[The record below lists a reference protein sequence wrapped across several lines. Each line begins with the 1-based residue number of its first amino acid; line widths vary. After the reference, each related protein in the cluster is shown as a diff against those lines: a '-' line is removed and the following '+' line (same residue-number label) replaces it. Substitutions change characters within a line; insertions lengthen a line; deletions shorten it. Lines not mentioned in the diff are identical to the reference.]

1 MAKSRTK
8 VEREH
13 DLQVEADLY
22 LKGQSFRAIS
32 VYMND
37 QYGRKINHVTVFND
51 IKFVITEWEHSR
63 NAMIDHQ
70 KSIEIEKL
78 NILERTYWD
87 AWVKSQTDVIVF
99 QTKKKGSPKMVD
111 NIEKIEAEKSNP
123 GDPRYLQGIERCIEQ
138 RCKILGL
145 NAPKEIKG
153 EISGN
158 LFFDL
163 MTKASATDENN

>member
-13 DLQVEADLY
+13 DLQVESELY
-22 LKGQSFRAIS
+22 LKGQSFRAIA

-37 QYGRKINHVTVFND
+37 QFKRKVNHVTVFND
-51 IKFVITEWEHSR
+51 IKLVIQQWEESR
-63 NAMIDHQ
+63 NAMIDHH
-70 KSIEIEKL
+70 KSIELEKL
-78 NILERTYWD
+78 NILERTYWE
-87 AWVKSQTDVIVF
+87 AWEKSQTDTTIS
-99 QTKKKGSPKMVD
+99 QTKKKGSPKSID
-111 NIEKIEAEKSNP
+111 NIEKIENERYNT

-163 MTKASATDENN
+163 MTKASTDEDN